1 MVENGKI
8 KLFSRIARGG
18 TVDLRMLEETKFP
31 EVPIWLHLAVAIS
44 ANKPR
49 TPADTRF
56 FDENTSM
63 AYVIKLTL

>member
-1 MVENGKI
+1 
-8 KLFSRIARGG
+8 
-18 TVDLRMLEETKFP
+18 MLEETKFQ